1 LGVPGIGLATHSEG
15 LTALKGISGER
26 YSDFSMGSLY
36 GIKGFLNKPIEKR
49 VLIQKALK
57 TETGSIRL

>member
-1 LGVPGIGLATHSEG
+1 MVEWITLFYLFIPN
-15 LTALKGISGER
+15 
-26 YSDFSMGSLY
+26 LY

-57 TETGSIRL
+57 TDTGSIRL